1 MWLEG
6 PPYGIAPWKLD
17 PTNVIADPGA
27 GEFRVD
33 STTAATVLAL
43 SEEDRLGTD
52 QETELLADVVA
63 GDRLVLQ
70 QARAAG
76 RYQVYDVGAPT
87 DHGTWW
93 ELPLTMIGSSAE
105 LVDGQDYVFTWR
117 HAATDDE
124 DTPTVNPPAGLV
136 PADVLDDLVDA
147 LVTALVAEV
156 NADATRDAA
165 KLDRAARAAIDDVAT
180 YLDHDGGDLGLA
192 VYPDVASVNAR
203 VFAGL
208 VDLSAAILKRPGFA
222 YGAAGYDEADP
233 LAIRARGAVLAAIG
247 PGLKDRW
254 GVA

>member
-6 PPYGIAPWKLD
+6 PPYGIAPWKLN
-17 PTNVIADPGA
+17 PTNTITEPPV

-33 STTAATVLAL
+33 STTAATALAV

-52 QETELLADVVA
+52 QEAELLGLVVE

-76 RYQVYDVGAPT
+76 RYQVFDIGAVT

-93 ELPLTMIGSSAE
+93 EFLLTMVGSSAT
-105 LVDGQDYVFTWR
+105 LVDGQDYVWTFR
-117 HAATDDE
+117 HAAADDDE
-124 DTPTVNPPAGLV
+124 TSDVNPPATLV
-136 PADVLDDLVDA
+136 PADQLDELVED
-147 LVTALVAEV
+147 LVTALAGEV
-156 NADATRDAA
+156 NADPLRDAD

-180 YLDHDGGDLGLA
+180 FIDFDGGDLGLA
-192 VYPDVASVNAR
+192 VYATSDDVNRR

-208 VDLSAAILKRPGFA
+208 VDLAAAILKRPGFA

-233 LAIRARGAVLAAIG
+233 LAVRARGAVLAAIG
-247 PGLKDRW
+247 PGQKRRW